1 MTVPG
6 STERLWDSSPWDGD
20 VTKAQGYKEEYQ
32 YDAVGFVK
40 ELKRTSYPSS
50 GAQVHTRTYA
60 GYLVAGV
67 QQNNRLASASYPD
80 PSPMP
85 GGPISVSYSYDD
97 SGHCVRRI
105 NKFLDGEEGQKRAH
119 RPKAWVEDEQAK
131 GIG

>member
-1 MTVPG
+1 
-6 STERLWDSSPWDGD
+6 
-20 VTKAQGYKEEYQ
+20 
-32 YDAVGFVK
+32 
-40 ELKRTSYPSS
+40 
-50 GAQVHTRTYA
+50 
-60 GYLVAGV
+60 VAGV